1 MFLSHLF
8 DLCLNICSCAAVL
21 ILIPFVSPWLPR
33 AATRGAQLTVTTSS
47 PKRRKV
53 SPEPRPSPGPR
64 ARRHGRSVPPSRS
77 RHASTSRYKSS
88 SLSPPRYVPAHL
100 QFQPQPGGRSLTP
113 ATATAGLTLSS
124 EHSDMP
130 SDTREGT
137 PPTTSDGRSPSPGE
151 KRSASEITD
160 SDPEGGVSTV
170 TGNARTGNAASNES
184 TYPTPSS
191 SGNKTDSSSP
201 REQSDSE
208 TQNADAS
215 PSIDEQVAEV
225 NELMAEPK
233 KDGQKGY
240 VVSMTWLKKVLA
252 RSTSHADHTNDSE
265 DNNIGP
271 VDNVDLVLD
280 TDPAAAGFKDE
291 AGEVFVSMRPGL
303 HETVDFVI
311 VPQQGWDLIKKWYGL
326 AELSPIIVRYAHNVS
341 QPGDTAKIEYEPYPP
356 ILSIIKLTNP
366 AAGTT
371 PTTLKEKDLPSAK
384 TLTSR
389 QTSFQKWLKE
399 AKEKAGI
406 DMSTKVRVWKI
417 VKLPHSTT
425 TSAAVTPATSR
436 TASPAPPPSA
446 LIPSTADK
454 LLLDLNAFLGLSEG
468 THRVLLEHVK
478 DETNNPKYN
487 GRMSLDIA
495 GLGSADRVVLE
506 EQVGGSKGGEWVSEA
521 SAKTLKR
528 LGIPVELK
536 LDNKPSALTL
546 ATKSPLSSG
555 RSTPVGCVTPK
566 NMFARGRKGRR
577 PRVLGL
583 DNLGNTC
590 YMNSAIQCVRSIEE
604 LTLFFL
610 SGKFKSE
617 LNPSNKLGCGG
628 DVAKNWA
635 GLLADLYNPDAPT
648 NYTNPG
654 KFRRSAGKQR
664 SEFAGYDQHD
674 SQEFVMFLLDALSED
689 LSRIGQKPYTTIPDS
704 TDEMIHDRKALEEFG
719 KTCWDLYESR
729 NASVITDLFSGMYK
743 STLICPDCHKTSI
756 IMDPFS
762 TLTLPIPPGPQ
773 PMSRKITFVP
783 QQGPPVSLNVQLDAS
798 DSLKTWKNF
807 VGEQMGVDGA
817 RIFAAETHSNAFWK
831 YFLHDDSSFE
841 SLETGPHDVLVFY
854 DLGPVSESNE
864 DDVVVPVFH
873 RRTGPRKKAT
883 SSALFGIPSVI
894 RLSHDEAEDLE
905 AVYRKLL
912 KLSNNMTTRDIL
924 TPEKSGSDDHA
935 ADDSDTVVTNE
946 DDAQSADS
954 RVKTSSVDGED
965 SIVDIS
971 MHDAQAAKPA
981 EDTEMSGS
989 DSESTKTPKN
999 PLTGKIPAHLLALFD
1014 AKVLSSK
1021 NGLPDGRNVGA
1032 KDYPLLSSRIASP
1045 QSSRKNSDSAS
1056 RASADN
1062 SDGYS
1067 DTDGSD
1073 EEPSH
1078 ATQLLRQGD
1087 ALVLDWSPEG
1097 HDSLFGGR
1105 QRDSEEG
1112 RGVPTYISPKNVYDH
1127 ISQRRSSLKK
1137 SSSVTLD
1144 ECLDIFSKSEVLS
1157 RGDTWYCPGCKDHV
1171 QATKK
1176 FDLWRAPDVMVV
1188 QLKRF
1193 GQLRR
1198 HHSKINTVVNFPLEG
1213 LDLTGRVQGPS
1224 DGKSLEYDLVAID
1237 NHMGSMGGGHYTAY
1251 IKDFMSGD
1259 WYHCNDSSARLVTN
1273 PQTMIA
1279 SSAYLLFYRRRSE
1292 RPLGNK
1298 ELQELVEAY
1307 KNPPG
1312 SESGASSPTQ
1322 SPTGEGQRL
1331 GDSSR
1336 NGSSSAL
1343 VGAGAAPR
1351 AGNGSPVE
1359 NPGASE
1365 EYSTTDDSDADS
1377 DDGQGMRLTNN
1388 GLEALGQASDPL
1400 DFSQEPSWSFG
1411 NLTGAHAIS
1420 QITPGNAPLDDSGL
1434 FDDDDEIDSNLA
1446 VGDDDL
1452 DPDTRMIELEDSHSV
1467 HPDRASF
1474 EDVSHLM
1481 DDDSD
1486 DELPV
1491 VELRVGDED
1500 KMASD

>member
-1 MFLSHLF
+1 
-8 DLCLNICSCAAVL
+8 
-21 ILIPFVSPWLPR
+21 
-33 AATRGAQLTVTTSS
+33 
-47 PKRRKV
+47 
-53 SPEPRPSPGPR
+53 
-64 ARRHGRSVPPSRS
+64 
-77 RHASTSRYKSS
+77 
-88 SLSPPRYVPAHL
+88 
-100 QFQPQPGGRSLTP
+100 
-113 ATATAGLTLSS
+113 
-124 EHSDMP
+124 MP

-170 TGNARTGNAASNES
+170 GTGNARTSGNANRSTS
-184 TYPTPSS
+184 PTYPTPSS
-191 SGNKTDSSSP
+191 SGNKTDSSPS

-208 TQNADAS
+208 TLNPDAS
-215 PSIDEQVAEV
+215 PTIDEQVAEV

-252 RSTSHADHTNDSE
+252 RMSSHADHTNDST
-265 DNNIGP
+265 DSTIGP
-271 VDNVDLVLD
+271 VDNIDLVLD
-280 TDPAAAGFKDE
+280 TDPATTGFKDE
-291 AGEVFVSMRPGL
+291 AGDAFISMRPGL
-303 HETVDFVI
+303 HEAVDFVI
-311 VPQQGWDLIKKWYGL
+311 VPQQGWNLIQKWYGL
-326 AELSPIIVRYAHNVS
+326 AELSPTIVRYAHNVS
-341 QPGDTAKIEYEPYPP
+341 QPGDPAKIEYEPYPP
-356 ILSIIKLTNP
+356 ILSIIKLSNP

-417 VKLPHSTT
+417 LKLPHSTN
-425 TSAAVTPATSR
+425 TSAAVTPAASR
-436 TASPAPPPSA
+436 TASPAPPSA

-506 EQVGGSKGGEWVSEA
+506 EQVGGFKGGEWVSEA

-617 LNPSNKLGCGG
+617 LNPGNKLGCGG

-648 NYTNPG
+648 NYVHPG
-654 KFRRSAGKQR
+654 KFRRAAGKQR

-719 KTCWDLYESR
+719 KTCWELYESR
-729 NASVITDLFSGMYK
+729 NASVVTDLFSGMYK

-773 PMSRKITFVP
+773 PMSRKIIFVP
-783 QQGPPVSLNVQLDAS
+783 HKGSPVSLNVQLDALE
-798 DSLKTWKNF
+798 SLRSWKNF
-807 VGEQMGVDGA
+807 IGEQMGVDGA
-817 RIFAAETHSNAFWK
+817 HIFAAETHSSAFWK
-831 YFLHDDSSFE
+831 FFLHDDSSFE
-841 SLETGPHDVLVFY
+841 SLETTNHDVLVFF
-854 DLGPVSESNE
+854 DLGPVSESE
-864 DDVVVPVFH
+864 DDEVIVPVFH
-873 RRTGPRKKAT
+873 RRTGPRKKQAT
-883 SSALFGIPSVI
+883 ASSLFGIPSVLRI
-894 RLSHDEAEDLE
+894 SEDEDLE
-905 AVYRKLL
+905 AIYGKLL
-912 KLSNNMTTRDIL
+912 RLSDNMTTRDIL
-924 TPEKSGSDDHA
+924 SPEKSVSDDHA

-954 RVKTSSVDGED
+954 RIKTSSVDGED

-971 MHDAQAAKPA
+971 MQDAQTAKPV
-981 EDTEMSGS
+981 EDTKMSDSDSGS
-989 DSESTKTPKN
+989 AKSPKH
-999 PLTGKIPAHLLALFD
+999 PLAGKIPAHLLDLFD
-1014 AKVLSSK
+1014 VKVLSSK
-1021 NGLPDGRNVGA
+1021 NGLPDGRTVGS
-1032 KDYPLLSSRIASP
+1032 KDYPLLSSRDVSNQP
-1045 QSSRKNSDSAS
+1045 SLKNSDSSS

-1062 SDGYS
+1062 SDGYT

-1073 EEPSH
+1073 EESPS

-1087 ALVLDWSPEG
+1087 ALVLDWSPEAY
-1097 HDSLFGGR
+1097 DALFGGK

-1127 ISQRRSSLKK
+1127 ISQRQTSLKK
-1137 SSSVTLD
+1137 SSSVSLD

-1279 SSAYLLFYRRRSE
+1279 ASAYLLFYRRRSE

-1298 ELQELVEAY
+1298 ELQELVESY

-1312 SESGASSPTQ
+1312 GESGTSSPPQ
-1322 SPTGEGQRL
+1322 SPTGDGQRL

-1343 VGAGAAPR
+1343 GGAGVAPR

-1359 NPGASE
+1359 NREAND

-1377 DDGQGMRLTNN
+1377 EDGEGMKLTNN
-1388 GLEALGQASDPL
+1388 GRETPGQASDPL

-1420 QITPGNAPLDDSGL
+1420 QITPGNASLDESGL
-1434 FDDDDEIDSNLA
+1434 FDDDEIDSNLA

-1452 DPDTRMIELEDSHSV
+1452 DPDTRMTELEDSHSV
-1467 HPDRASF
+1467 QPDGTSF
-1474 EDVSHLM
+1474 EDFSHLM